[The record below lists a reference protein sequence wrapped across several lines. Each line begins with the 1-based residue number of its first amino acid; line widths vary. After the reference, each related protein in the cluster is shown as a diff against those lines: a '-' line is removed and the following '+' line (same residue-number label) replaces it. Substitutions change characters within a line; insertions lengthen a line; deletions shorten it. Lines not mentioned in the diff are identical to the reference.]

1 MGKIEYLAT
10 LFEDFQILTPRR
22 RGRRG
27 DLGAELGVIY
37 PRNRT
42 SDPLI
47 VPDLLKIMSEHFV
60 SSF

>member
-22 RGRRG
+22 SGRQG

-37 PRNRT
+37 PRNHP
-42 SDPLI
+42 SGPLS

-60 SSF
+60 STF